1 MASGVKLDSENF
13 PPLGEESRHTKQ
25 DYRNKPAEENDNRF
39 LQRISFAYK
48 KILRDNAHLLNVSA
62 TFRPHTLNKFD
73 SNLPSTEK
81 DDPNH
86 DIMDIMA
93 QWNKEYHHAQKLLNV
108 CRSEFRVWLTNQIVI
123 KNSGDDNV
131 LNHYNLDFQN
141 FKTISAQKPNPVMN
155 PAKWFKKKN
164 EDHSSQMYAPIKLYI
179 DKIYYEERE
188 FLNNVIEKFVELV
201 EEELP
206 DDYKTNLTKS
216 FELIEFKFESD
227 DVQRW
232 ASLYN
237 SIKKK
242 EAIVWPK
249 LPPLCYFPYSNDPQK
264 PTKSNNTF
272 LTSRK
277 ENEFVY
283 NEFNIFKIRYNNWV
297 KTQTGYKQWMQNEL
311 GLRIWFHA
319 RAWLAFRKAI
329 HSELIKPDGKDD
341 YMKKNR
347 IQYTENKYLVL
358 GSTMALALPASSR
371 PSYLVSFERS

>member
-1 MASGVKLDSENF
+1 MTSGIQFDAKNF
-13 PPLGEESRHTKQ
+13 PPLGEESTHTKR
-25 DYRNKPAEENDNRF
+25 DYRNKPAEENDDHF
-39 LQRISFAYK
+39 LKMIFFAYK

-62 TFRPHTLNKFD
+62 NFRPLTLNKFD
-73 SNLPSTEK
+73 SNLPITDK

-93 QWNKEYHHAQKLLNV
+93 QWNKEYHHAQKLLNI

-164 EDHSSQMYAPIKLYI
+164 EDHSWKMYAPIKLYI

-188 FLNNVIEKFVELV
+188 FLKNVIDKFVKLV
-201 EEELP
+201 EEELH
-206 DDYKTNLTKS
+206 DDYETNFTESLG
-216 FELIEFKFESD
+216 LIEFEFESD
-227 DVQRW
+227 DVQAW

-237 SIKKK
+237 SIKNK
-242 EAIVWPK
+242 EQIVWPK
-249 LPPLCYFPYSNDPQK
+249 LPPVCYFPYSNDPQK
-264 PTKSNNTF
+264 PTKFNNTSQ
-272 LTSRK
+272 TSK
-277 ENEFVY
+277 EENGLVY
-283 NEFNIFKIRYNNWV
+283 NKFNIFKIRYKNWV
-297 KTQTGYKQWMQNEL
+297 ETQTGYKQWKQNEL
-311 GLRIWFHA
+311 DLRIWFHA

-329 HSELIKPDGKDD
+329 QGELIKPDGKDD

-347 IQYTENKYLVL
+347 IQSTENKYLVL
-358 GSTMALALPASSR
+358 GSTMALALPAASR